1 MQLGVMCLKTIE
13 KQNMRLAINP
23 TIGKC
28 FTRSIRLCP
37 ALALWL
43 VAASAM
49 GEGFRNP
56 TIGTFGLGRSGGRIA
71 QVDDASAVQQN
82 PANLVGITNAEAQ
95 LTPSV
100 VYISADFHSAAAP
113 GQSAS
118 TRDPWKI
125 LPNFFVSVPLKN
137 DRLAVGLG
145 VTTPY
150 GLGNEWNTGSS
161 AFAQPTGVLTYY
173 APHSSQLTTINFNPS
188 VAVRLGKIRMGAGL
202 DVMWSDL
209 ELKQFLSPNVPNL
222 EAHAQG
228 DGVGCGG
235 NLGITWDV
243 TDHQRLAVTY
253 RSTMTV
259 DYSGTTK
266 FSSFAGVPN
275 ASFGSQIKFPN
286 IIAAGYGIDLTDT
299 VRLETDFEWIQF
311 SQFKNLPV
319 NVGPN
324 YLGVPSQNIPQNWKD
339 TFTAGIGGDWK
350 FAEHWTLRAGYQY
363 FESPVPDSTFSP
375 TIPDANQ
382 NVITLGLGW
391 KSRHHAL
398 EAAYGLDFY
407 DERQIANNQNPAF
420 NGKYTFNVHLFSFAY
435 RYSF

>member
-1 MQLGVMCLKTIE
+1 MKPLPHFAADHYPLDLKSICLT
-13 KQNMRLAINP
+13 L
-23 TIGKC
+23 TVL
-28 FTRSIRLCP
+28 SI
-37 ALALWL
+37 
-43 VAASAM
+43 AASAM

-82 PANLVGITNAEAQ
+82 PANLVDITNVEAQ

-100 VYISADFHSAAAP
+100 VYISAKFQSATVP
-113 GQSAS
+113 GESAS
-118 TRDPWKI
+118 TQNPWKL
-125 LPNFFVSVPLKN
+125 LPNLFVSAPLKN
-137 DRLAVGLG
+137 DKFAIGLG
-145 VTTPY
+145 ITTPF

-161 AFAQPTGVLTYY
+161 AFAQPTGILTYY
-173 APHSSQLTTINFNPS
+173 APHSSQLTTINFNPT
-188 VAVRLGKIRMGAGL
+188 VAVKLTDKIRLGVGL

-209 ELKQFLSPNVPNL
+209 EFKQYLSPQVPNL
-222 EAHAQG
+222 EAHAEG
-228 DGVGCGG
+228 DGVGYGG

-243 TDHQRLAVTY
+243 TAHQQIAVTY

-259 DYSGTTK
+259 DYSGSTK
-266 FSSFAGVPN
+266 FSSFAGVPS

-286 IIAAGYGIDLTDT
+286 IISAGYGIDLTDT

-324 YLGVPSQNIPQNWKD
+324 YLSVPSQSIPQNWKN
-339 TFTAGIGGDWK
+339 TFTAGFGGDWK
-350 FAEHWTLRAGYQY
+350 FADQWTLRAGYQY

-382 NVITLGLGW
+382 NVITLGIGW
-391 KSRHHAL
+391 KSRHHSL

-407 DERQIANNQNPAF
+407 NDRQISNDQNPAF
-420 NGKYTFNVHLFSFAY
+420 NGKYTFTVHLFSLAY
-435 RYSF
+435 SYSF